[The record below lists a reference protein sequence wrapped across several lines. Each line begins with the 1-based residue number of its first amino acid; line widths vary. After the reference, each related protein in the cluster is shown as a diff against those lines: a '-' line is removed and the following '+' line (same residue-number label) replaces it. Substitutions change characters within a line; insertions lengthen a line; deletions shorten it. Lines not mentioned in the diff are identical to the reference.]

1 MSNQQYKNIGKKQI
15 IKVVSQMIQ
24 KIEAIEMTLNI
35 LVMFV
40 DKDKKFNEFMQ
51 ETLKPKEGGDNEL
64 QSNEETNGNRDN
76 SNSNESS

>member
-1 MSNQQYKNIGKKQI
+1 MAQKKKYKDIGKKDLI
-15 IKVVSQMIQ
+15 NVMSQMIQ

-51 ETLKPKEGGDNEL
+51 
-64 QSNEETNGNRDN
+64 
-76 SNSNESS
+76 